1 MAEGV
6 LSEVP
11 KGSRV
16 ISLISFGDASAQGFT
31 GRILINPS
39 GKKNWRSAGLLRVT
53 PGGGPL
59 WAPPNLYPFKESPF
73 FGLFQGNT
81 TIFLPRQDAGRSF
94 YLATGRC
101 PGLYR
106 GMEDFRSTSCR
117 VPNLSKVKRSLKG
130 RKSQL
135 DPTGKLVTSDHRVAG
150 SSHAGCKVS
159 PIAELRTIPQPKNL
173 A

>member
-53 PGGGPL
+53 PGGV
-59 WAPPNLYPFKESPF
+59 LYGRLQTCTHSKKVRFLDCFRGIRRYFCLAKTRGDPFISLLEGVPDS
-73 FGLFQGNT
+73 
-81 TIFLPRQDAGRSF
+81 IAGWKTF
-94 YLATGRC
+94 EA
-101 PGLYR
+101 
-106 GMEDFRSTSCR
+106 
-117 VPNLSKVKRSLKG
+117 
-130 RKSQL
+130 
-135 DPTGKLVTSDHRVAG
+135 H
-150 SSHAGCKVS
+150 HAGCRTS
-159 PIAELRTIPQPKNL
+159 PK
-173 A
+173 